1 MVKLMMGRLIMV
13 PHRGVPVVAVRVSE
27 RHRRGSER
35 GYDEDSKS
43 LLENVFHGNPGGSMG
58 VSDEKRDAM
67 PQTTAMRRHFNVV
80 TDFESGAQPTCLAP
94 ARMHVPTG
102 QCGNA
107 KAKCD
112 ISLLKSLSIR
122 AFSRTVAEFQPAY
135 PVSKGPMM

>member
-1 MVKLMMGRLIMV
+1 MV

-80 TDFESGAQPTCLAP
+80 TDFESGGRLWEHVRASRAHSRHAWLQQGCTCRQGSVAMRRRS
-94 ARMHVPTG
+94 ATSR
-102 QCGNA
+102 CS
-107 KAKCD
+107 KACRYVHFLGPLP
-112 ISLLKSLSIR
+112 S
-122 AFSRTVAEFQPAY
+122 FSRHIR
-135 PVSKGPMM
+135 